1 MLFNNLKNLMER
13 NLRIV
18 LKKDLIS
25 VKLKMKRRN
34 GKNKN
39 HNSKDYVNLLRKSL
53 EIKLKKFN
61 LDKDLK
67 IHHVFLLQVNMDG
80 LLTWKES

>member
-1 MLFNNLKNLMER
+1 MER

-18 LKKDLIS
+18 PKKDLIL

-34 GKNKN
+34 GKNK
-39 HNSKDYVNLLRKSL
+39 SQPTKDYVNSSRKFL
-53 EIKLKKFN
+53 ETKLKKFN

-80 LLTWKES
+80 LLTWKE